1 MKRILALILVIF
13 MMIVSFASCA
23 RGITELYDSEQSDTQ
38 QVIQTAPNNDNNL
51 GSETTDD
58 NSDENI
64 ENNDNNE
71 NKENNEDDENNEND
85 EVNDNIC
92 SHEGGADAT
101 CITESVCE
109 LCNQPYGGFD
119 TGVHEGEAEWVS
131 TDTAHKSVY
140 SCCKKMISDEE
151 AHTFV
156 DGVCSVCEYECVEH
170 ESDGHSCV
178 KCNVF
183 VAHTYVNNKCSVC
196 GLIKNGK
203 SVTFGSYP
211 QSKVTSSTLLST
223 LNAKAGTPATN
234 ASAWTSYQYAENNKM
249 YYADVEE
256 GGEKYRGVYFEQYRP
271 TNITVEAEKMV
282 AGESQNNNR
291 QSYNGYTK
299 GNVYWF
305 KYDPISWTILE
316 ENTTAKK
323 ALVIC
328 DMIID
333 AQTYDVTCDN
343 NYEEST
349 IRTWLNETF
358 LNTAF
363 NELQKGVILVTEV
376 DNSSKT
382 AADYSGN
389 QPFLSNNTNDK
400 IFLLSKSDV
409 KNTSYGYTYVKN
421 ESSNST
427 KTKTVTEYA
436 KSQGVYAN
444 ENNGGWWWLRTPM
457 YNSDNPTKAD
467 LAHNIKISGTIHSST
482 VYLSSGGVVP
492 VMWIYI

>member
-23 RGITELYDSEQSDTQ
+23 RGVTELYDSDQSDTQ

-58 NSDENI
+58 NSDESI
-64 ENNDNNE
+64 ENNDNNENNE
-71 NKENNEDDENNEND
+71 NKENNEDD

-92 SHEGGADAT
+92 SHEGGSDAT

-211 QSKVTSSTLLST
+211 KSKVTNSTIVTT
-223 LNAKAGTPATN
+223 LNNSESSWILSNGT
-234 ASAWTSYQYAENNKM
+234 W
-249 YYADVEE
+249 YADVTN
-256 GGEKYRGVYFEQYRP
+256 GENKYRGVKTSE
-271 TNITVEAEKMV
+271 
-282 AGESQNNNR
+282 
-291 QSYNGYTK
+291 NGTAT
-299 GNVYWF
+299 WF
-305 KYDPISWTILE
+305 KYEPISWTILE
-316 ENTTAKK
+316 EKDGK
-323 ALVIC
+323 ALVLC
-328 DMIID
+328 DTVIEMLAFD
-333 AQTYDVTCDN
+333 ESNSN
-343 NYEEST
+343 NYAEST
-349 IRTWLNETF
+349 IRAWLNETF
-358 LNTAF
+358 INAAF
-363 NELQKGVILVTEV
+363 GELAKAVIATIEV
-376 DNSSKT
+376 DNSNAST
-382 AADYSGN
+382 GYVNARFTCD
-389 QPFLSNNTNDK
+389 NTFDK
-400 IFLLSKSDV
+400 IFLLSRAEL
-409 KNTSYGYTYVKN
+409 KNTLYGFT
-421 ESSNST
+421 T
-427 KTKTVTEYA
+427 DGTVEDANRKKQASEYA
-436 KSQGVYAN
+436 IARL
-444 ENNGGWWWLRTPM
+444 NGGYVATSGAWWWMRTGAPHA
-457 YNSDNPTKAD
+457 SDTTRAD
-467 LAHNIKISGTIHSST
+467 LVHNIKINGTINNTSANST
-482 VYLSSGGVVP
+482 TGGVVP
-492 VMWIYI
+492 VMWINV